1 MRKLLDKQLLQDL
14 SSTLNWCFYL
24 PSVLEVCFLTRKDLE
39 HIFVEVTQFQYQI
52 YIIMERR
59 VKKSVFSFVGL
70 HCTSPLCV
78 FVRWVTLY
86 VPTLCF
92 RSLGYIVRPHSVFSF
107 IGLHCMSPLFAPWVH
122 SVVGRRL
129 LMEDDL

>member
-1 MRKLLDKQLLQDL
+1 MEFDTEDQVLLVADQLYKHSRVYVCLFVCL
-14 SSTLNWCFYL
+14 SQIFKN
-24 PSVLEVCFLTRKDLE
+24 VCFRSLGDIVRP
-39 HIFVEVTQFQYQI
+39 H
-52 YIIMERR
+52 
-59 VKKSVFSFVGL
+59 SVFSFVGI

-107 IGLHCMSPLFAPWVH
+107 VGLHCTSPLFAPWVH